1 MSEFLTPENTPAD
14 NKRSMPSR
22 ITLVAAAA
30 LLLAFFAIFS
40 PWSRSG
46 KQSNSPQGFH
56 LAFGPQEQAYA
67 ASLRVEKLALSR
79 AENFLHQEITTLSG
93 KLVNS
98 GNRSL
103 KNAELTIVFYDDLRQ
118 IVLRESRQT
127 SLPADPPI
135 PPGTLRKF
143 EISFEHVPPSW
154 NMQEPS
160 VYVTGLQFSDA
171 K

>member
-1 MSEFLTPENTPAD
+1 MLEFLTPEIPQSG

-22 ITLVAAAA
+22 LTLIAASA
-30 LLLAFFAIFS
+30 LLFAFFAIFS

-46 KQSNSPQGFH
+46 KQSNSSKASH

-67 ASLRVEKLALSR
+67 SSLRVDKLALSR

-93 KLVNS
+93 KLANS

-103 KNAELTIVFYDDLRQ
+103 KNVELTVVFYDDLHQ

-135 PPGTLRKF
+135 SPATLREF

-160 VYVTGLQFSDA
+160 VYVTGLQFAGA